1 MLASSYM
8 RGKLK
13 TETVNWNSKL
23 DTMQQIIE
31 QLAKCQ
37 RTWMN
42 LEPVFNS
49 GEIEKT
55 LPVETMKFRD
65 VDKLWRETTDQI
77 NDEPGIMELTERENL
92 LTGFTEANK
101 KLDDIQRSLNQY
113 LEIKSNV
120 FPRFF
125 FLASD
130 DLLMLLAQTKD
141 PRAVQPHMDKCFEGI
156 QRVIF
161 TDDEKVS
168 GMVSAEQE
176 EVFFLRKVDV
186 NEGNKKG
193 NVEVWMLEIEE
204 IMIKTLKTKTK
215 EANVDYQKTD
225 MESWVDKWPGQIVL
239 AVDQINW
246 TRGVENAFSD
256 NNLKGFRDHMT

>member
-1 MLASSYM
+1 
-8 RGKLK
+8 
-13 TETVNWNSKL
+13 
-23 DTMQQIIE
+23 
-31 QLAKCQ
+31 
-37 RTWMN
+37 MN

-55 LPVETMKFRD
+55 LPVETSKFRD
-65 VDKLWRETTDQI
+65 VDRLWRDTTEQI

-92 LTGFTEANK
+92 LSAFTEANK

-156 QRVIF
+156 
-161 TDDEKVS
+161 
-168 GMVSAEQE
+168 
-176 EVFFLRKVDV
+176 
-186 NEGNKKG
+186 
-193 NVEVWMLEIEE
+193 
-204 IMIKTLKTKTK
+204 
-215 EANVDYQKTD
+215 
-225 MESWVDKWPGQIVL
+225 
-239 AVDQINW
+239 
-246 TRGVENAFSD
+246 
-256 NNLKGFRDHMT
+256 

>member
-1 MLASSYM
+1 MKIQDLTTFNHEKAIPPAYILKAYDEVNSLLDDQMLQTQAMLASSYM

-13 TETVNWNSKL
+13 GETTTWNIKL

-65 VDKLWRETTDQI
+65 VDRLWRDTTEQI

-92 LTGFTEANK
+92 LSAFTEANK

-156 QRVIF
+156 
-161 TDDEKVS
+161 
-168 GMVSAEQE
+168 
-176 EVFFLRKVDV
+176 
-186 NEGNKKG
+186 
-193 NVEVWMLEIEE
+193 
-204 IMIKTLKTKTK
+204 
-215 EANVDYQKTD
+215 
-225 MESWVDKWPGQIVL
+225 
-239 AVDQINW
+239 
-246 TRGVENAFSD
+246 
-256 NNLKGFRDHMT
+256 